1 VACLSDWLG
10 RRASFGEPHG
20 AGNAGSSDCGQRAG
34 RPKPAASERRIVAR
48 YGGFRDNGRIASQVC
63 FDLR

>member
-10 RRASFGEPHG
+10 RRASFGEPHC
-20 AGNAGSSDCGQRAG
+20 AGV
-34 RPKPAASERRIVAR
+34 RPFFRLRSKSGLTETRRIVAR